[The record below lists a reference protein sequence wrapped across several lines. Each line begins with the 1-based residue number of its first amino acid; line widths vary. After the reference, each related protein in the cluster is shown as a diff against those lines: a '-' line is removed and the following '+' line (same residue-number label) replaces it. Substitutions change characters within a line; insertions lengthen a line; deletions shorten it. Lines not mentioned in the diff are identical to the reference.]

1 MTTKR
6 DAQVLAASLAAA
18 SICTLRIFTAP
29 AVADPALRP
38 CGPTLIENGSFE
50 HGAAAGSY
58 TTLKAG
64 STAIDDWAVTTGSVD
79 IVGSLWPAS
88 DGERSV
94 DLDGV
99 SFGGISQAFKT
110 EPDKTYVVSFDLAGN
125 GYGLP
130 AVKRMKVSA
139 AGKSAQFSYDLHDR
153 PTTNKG
159 WRLDSWQFVAKDKS
173 TTLEFDSLD
182 TENGYFGP
190 VLDNVR
196 VQATCSS

>member
-1 MTTKR
+1 MTTKLE
-6 DAQVLAASLAAA
+6 AAVLAACLAAA
-18 SICTLRIFTAP
+18 AIGTLFAIP
-29 AVADPALRP
+29 AVADSAQRP
-38 CGPTLIENGSFE
+38 CGPSLIENGSFE
-50 HGAAAGSY
+50 HGAEPGSY

-64 STAIDDWAVTTGSVD
+64 SSAIDDWTITTGTVD
-79 IVGSLWPAS
+79 IVGGLWPAS

-99 SFGGISQAFKT
+99 SFGGISQSFKT
-110 EPDKTYVVSFDLAGN
+110 EPDKTYVVTFDLAGN

-130 AVKRMKVSA
+130 AVKRMKVTA
-139 AGKSAQFSYDLHDR
+139 AGKSAQFTYDLHDR

-159 WRLDSWQFVAKDKS
+159 WQLDSWQFVAKDKS

-196 VQATCSS
+196 VRATCSS